1 MTDSD
6 IYIFDDG
13 TLDTIVSFQDTLYR
27 FNSEYR
33 FSFDSDKAFLKE
45 VKEDLEK
52 YGSLYPVHY
61 KIKKR
66 REIINKKLKKQID
79 WWENN

>member
-33 FSFDSDKAFLKE
+33 FSFDSDEDFLKE
-45 VKEDLEK
+45 VKEDLSFTL
-52 YGSLYPVHY
+52 SLMDDEA
-61 KIKKR
+61 I
-66 REIINKKLKKQID
+66 
-79 WWENN
+79 EN

>member
-13 TLDTIVSFQDTLYR
+13 TLDTIVSFKDNLYY

-33 FSFDSDKAFLKE
+33 FSFNSDEDFLKE
-45 VKEDLEK
+45 VKEDLSFTL
-52 YGSLYPVHY
+52 SLMDDE
-61 KIKKR
+61 
-66 REIINKKLKKQID
+66 EI
-79 WWENN
+79 